1 MDNNKRKKHLAKV
14 DPILGALIK
23 RIEIQPLKLRKNY
36 FEALIRAI
44 ANQQLSGKAAQTIL
58 NRVLVLFKSGKF
70 PTPREY
76 LKMSDIKLRSA
87 GFSNSKV
94 AYTKNVAR
102 FFMEREKDMKQIHKL
117 ADEEVIKLLTEIKG
131 IGVWSVEMFMIF
143 SLGREDVFS
152 YGDLGLRNG
161 LKKVYNLKKEPTVK
175 QMKKIVETW
184 KPYRTHGARYMWASL
199 VEPIRENKNK
209 K

>member
-1 MDNNKRKKHLAKV
+1 MYKKYLAKV

-23 RIEIQPLKLRKNY
+23 QVQPVTYLLQKNY
-36 FEALIRAI
+36 FQALVEAI
-44 ANQQLSGKAAQTIL
+44 AGQQLSGKAAQTIL
-58 NRVLVLFKSGKF
+58 NRVLALFKSKKF
-70 PTPREY
+70 PTPQEY
-76 LKMSDIKLRSA
+76 LKMSDTKLRSA

-102 FFMEREKDMKQIHKL
+102 FFMKREKEIKRIHKL
-117 ADEEVIKLLTEIKG
+117 TDEEVIKLLTEIKG
-131 IGVWSVEMFMIF
+131 IGVWSAEMFIIF

-152 YGDLGLRNG
+152 YGDLGLRKG
-161 LKKVYNLKKEPTVK
+161 LQKVYNFKKEPTLK
-175 QMKKIVETW
+175 QMKKIVKKW

-199 VEPIRENKNK
+199 VKPTEKSVK